1 MYIYYVIYKYLY
13 YLEVI
18 TSVSEW
24 KYIIASAFKFKLLHQ
39 PALPIM
45 GVAQASWMET
55 NGAWWINFQLVLLH
69 QPALTII
76 GRLTL
81 KGRGYFTNG
90 KDWGGGIMA
99 PQVISARSNVKRLIF
114 SGY

>member
-1 MYIYYVIYKYLY
+1 MYIYYAIYKYLY

-18 TSVSEW
+18 SSVPEW

-55 NGAWWINFQLVLLH
+55 NGTWWINVPLVLLR
-69 QPALTII
+69 QLALLIME
-76 GRLTL
+76 RLNPQRTGL
-81 KGRGYFTNG
+81 FYKQKGRP
-90 KDWGGGIMA
+90 
-99 PQVISARSNVKRLIF
+99 PQLSRLVVM
-114 SGY
+114 